1 MELTIAPTLISTG
14 LRILF
19 FVLLLFFALHALFLA
34 YHWYHYGTS
43 KRIST
48 IALCTYLCGGAILL
62 LIYASALTT
71 L

>member
-1 MELTIAPTLISTG
+1 MELTIAPTLVSMG

-19 FVLLLFFALHALFLA
+19 FVLLFAFALHAFFLA
-34 YHWYHYGTS
+34 YHWFHYGTS

-48 IALCTYLCGGAILL
+48 IALCIYLSGGALLL
-62 LIYASALTT
+62 LIYATALST

>member
-1 MELTIAPTLISTG
+1 MELTVAPALVSLG

-19 FVLLLFFALHALFLA
+19 FVLLLIFALHAFFLA
-34 YHWYHYGTS
+34 YHWFHYGTS

-48 IALCTYLCGGAILL
+48 IALGVYLSGGAILL
-62 LIYASALTT
+62 IIYASALST

>member
-1 MELTIAPTLISTG
+1 MELALAPTIVTTG

-19 FVLLLFFALHALFLA
+19 FVLLLIFALHAFFLA
-34 YHWYHYGTS
+34 YHWFHYGTS

-48 IALCTYLCGGAILL
+48 IALGVYLCGGAILL
-62 LIYASALTT
+62 LIYASALST

>member
-19 FVLLLFFALHALFLA
+19 FVLLLAFALHAFFLA
-34 YHWYHYGTS
+34 YHWFHYGTS
-43 KRIST
+43 RRIST
-48 IALCTYLCGGAILL
+48 IALCIYLCGGAVLL
-62 LIYASALTT
+62 IIYASALST

>member
-1 MELTIAPTLISTG
+1 MELTIASTLVTTG

-19 FVLLLFFALHALFLA
+19 FILLLMFALHAFFLA
-34 YHWYHYGTS
+34 YHWFHFGTS

-48 IALCTYLCGGAILL
+48 IALCVYLCGGAILL
-62 LIYASALTT
+62 LIYATSLT